1 MGLSE
6 IAGTTWAG
14 SAELWLDPMGNEAIR
29 SDCTMSVEG
38 EVVRYTWS
46 HEGKDHQGSITLR
59 EHGADFTDTW
69 HQPEPMKCVRVLEG
83 QGLLQVQGRYGPDA
97 DWSWR
102 IGLVV
107 RPSGEL
113 VLQMT
118 NITSWGEEAR
128 AVRMV
133 GTRR

>member
-97 DWSWR
+97 DWGWR
-102 IGLVV
+102 IGVAL

-118 NITSWGEEAR
+118 NITSWGEEGR